1 MNVKVM
7 SYLIYPVIVILSVGI
22 YAFSSSH
29 GGSIALSGFGAVMFG
44 AALIML
50 FEQIIPYQLKWR
62 PRPEDIKDDLLY
74 TVFIQ
79 IALPRVLGFLI
90 VILLAHQIGADAPF
104 STIWPRA
111 WPLAAQALLLIV
123 SADFMR
129 YWLHRLSHTTSL
141 LWRLHAVHHSTDR
154 LYWLN
159 TSRFHP
165 IEKTLQFMLDS
176 LPFILMGV
184 DPHVIGFWFVLYSV
198 NGFFQHSNINLCFG
212 PLSQIFST
220 AELHRWHH
228 SQIPSQSNSNY
239 ANVFILWDRL
249 FGTYYRPAGEVG
261 TLGLLNADY
270 PMDIIQQM
278 KAPFVNELY
287 KQNASPQQQK
297 ND

>member
-1 MNVKVM
+1 MNEKVT
-7 SYLIYPVIVILSVGI
+7 SYLIYPAVVSLDVGL

-29 GGSIALSGFGAVMFG
+29 GGSLPLSAFGAVLLG
-44 AALIML
+44 ALLIAA
-50 FEQIIPYQLKWR
+50 FERFIPYQLKWR
-62 PRPEDIKDDLLY
+62 PRPQDVKDDLLY
-74 TVFIQ
+74 TALIQ
-79 IALPRVLGFLI
+79 IAIPRLLGFFI
-90 VILLAHQIGADAPF
+90 VLLLANQIGRNAPF
-104 STIWPRA
+104 AGIWPRE
-111 WPLAAQALLLIV
+111 WSVSAQALLLII

-129 YWLHRLSHTTSL
+129 YWLHRWSHETPL

-198 NGFFQHSNINLCFG
+198 NGFFQHSNIRLCFR
-212 PLSQIFST
+212 PLSGIFST

-228 SQIPSQSNSNY
+228 SQIPAESNSNY

-249 FGTYYRPAGEVG
+249 FGTYYRPASEVG
-261 TLGLLNADY
+261 TLGLLNPDY
-270 PMDIIQQM
+270 PMGIVQQM
-278 KAPFVNELY
+278 KAPFVDELY
-287 KQNASPQQQK
+287 RQNVSPATAK
-297 ND
+297 K

>member
-1 MNVKVM
+1 MNVKAM
-7 SYLIYPVIVILSVGI
+7 SYVIYPVIVILSVGI
-22 YAFSSSH
+22 YAFSSSR
-29 GGSIALSGFGAVMFG
+29 GGSIALSGFGAVVLG
-44 AALIML
+44 AVLIML
-50 FEQIIPYQLKWR
+50 FEQFMPYQLKWR

-74 TVFIQ
+74 TAFIQ
-79 IALPRVLGFLI
+79 IALPKALGFTI
-90 VILLAHQIGADAPF
+90 VILLASQIGLDAPF
-104 STIWPRA
+104 AGVWPRT
-111 WPLAAQALLLIV
+111 WPVTAQALLLIV

-129 YWLHRLSHTTSL
+129 YWLHRLSHTTP

-198 NGFFQHSNINLCFG
+198 NGFFQHSNINLYFG
-212 PLSQIFST
+212 PLSRIFST

-228 SQIPSQSNSNY
+228 SQIPSESNSNY

-249 FGTYYRPAGEVG
+249 FGTYYRPGGEVG

-287 KQNASPQQQK
+287 KQNASTQQQK

>member
-1 MNVKVM
+1 MNKELM
-7 SYLIYPVIVILSVGI
+7 SYFTYPTVVSLTVGL

-29 GGSIALSGFGAVMFG
+29 GSSLPLSAFGSVTFGAM
-44 AALIML
+44 LIAI
-50 FEQIIPYQLKWR
+50 FEQFVPHQMKWR
-62 PRPEDIKDDLLY
+62 PRPQDIKDDLLY
-74 TVFIQ
+74 MALIQ
-79 IALPRVLGFLI
+79 VVMPRLLGFLI
-90 VILLAHQIGADAPF
+90 VLFLANQVGQAAPF
-104 STIWPRA
+104 VGMWPQE
-111 WPLAAQALLLIV
+111 WPIPAQALLLIM

-129 YWLHRLSHTTSL
+129 YWLHRLSHVTPF

-198 NGFFQHSNINLCFG
+198 NGFFQHSNIRLSFG
-212 PLSQIFST
+212 FLSGIFST

-228 SQIPSQSNSNY
+228 SKIPAESNSNY

-249 FGTYYRPAGEVG
+249 FGTYHRPAGEVG
-261 TLGLLNADY
+261 TLGLLNPDY
-270 PMDIIQQM
+270 PMGIVQQM
-278 KAPFVNELY
+278 KAPFRAELY
-287 KQNASPQQQK
+287 SQNTQQQK

>member
-1 MNVKVM
+1 MYEKAM
-7 SYLIYPVIVILSVGI
+7 SYLVYPAIVILSVGI
-22 YAFSSSH
+22 YAFSSSG
-29 GGSIALSGFGAVMFG
+29 GGSIPLSAFGGVVLGAV
-44 AALIML
+44 LIVL
-50 FEQIIPYQLKWR
+50 FEQLIPYQLKWR

-79 IALPRVLGFLI
+79 IALPRVLGFFI
-90 VILLAHQIGADAPF
+90 VLLLARQIEADAPF
-104 STIWPRA
+104 AEIWPRE
-111 WPLAAQALLLIV
+111 WPVAAQALLLIA

-129 YWLHRLSHTTSL
+129 YWLHRLSHTVPL

-184 DPHVIGFWFVLYSV
+184 DPHVLGFWFVLYSV
-198 NGFFQHSNINLCFG
+198 NGFFQHSNIRLRFG
-212 PLSQIFST
+212 PLSRIFST

-228 SQIPSQSNSNY
+228 SQIPAESNSNY

-249 FGTYYRPAGEVG
+249 FGTYYRPCGEVG
-261 TLGLLNADY
+261 TLGLLTPDY
-270 PMDIIQQM
+270 PMDIARQM
-278 KAPFVNELY
+278 RAPFVDELY
-287 KQNASPQQQK
+287 RQNVSPQLQK